1 MAVYELIEELKK
13 YPHDMRVV
21 APGYEGGCD
30 DITGTVKT
38 AVEFDI
44 NPEEWYGRHDD
55 KNDPASVEKNPP
67 EQTAS
72 AEAVMLK
79 SNRRM

>member
-1 MAVYELIEELKK
+1 MTVYELIEELKNYK
-13 YPHDMRVV
+13 PDMRVV

-30 DITGTVKT
+30 DITGTYKT
-38 AVEFDI
+38 VIDLDI

-55 KNDPASVEKNPP
+55 KNDPASGEKNLAK
-67 EQTAS
+67 QAAS

-79 SNRRM
+79 TNRRM